1 MTTKKETLAQWL
13 RDAHAMEEQALT
25 MLDAQA
31 SRLEHYP
38 ELKARIQQHITETQ
52 GQEKRIKA
60 CLDRHGGTSITKDTA
75 GKAMAM
81 MQGLGGVFASDE
93 VVKGAMASY
102 AFEHFEISA
111 YRALIGAAESAGDP
125 ETKRVCEEILEE
137 EEAMAAWLAEHLPAV
152 TQRYLEREDSGAEA
166 KR

>member
-1 MTTKKETLAQWL
+1 MTSKQETLAQWL

-31 SRLEHYP
+31 GRLEHYP
-38 ELKARIQQHITETQ
+38 ELKARIQQHHRETQ
-52 GQEKRIKA
+52 GQEQKIRT
-60 CLDRHGGTSITKDTA
+60 CLERHGGTSATKDTA
-75 GKAMAM
+75 GKVTAM

-111 YRALIGAAESAGDP
+111 YRALIGAADAAGDP
-125 ETKRVCEEILEE
+125 ETKRICEEILKE

-152 TQRYLEREDSGAEA
+152 TRRYLERQDAELAA